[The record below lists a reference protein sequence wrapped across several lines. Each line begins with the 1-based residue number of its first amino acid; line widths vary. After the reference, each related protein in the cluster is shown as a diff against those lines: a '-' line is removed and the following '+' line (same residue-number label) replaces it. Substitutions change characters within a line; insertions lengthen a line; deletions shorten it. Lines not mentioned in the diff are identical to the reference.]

1 MFWLAVGAF
10 WVAGFANPIC
20 NGPLMAVVQATVAP
34 EMQGRVFTLIGSF
47 ASAMSPLGLLIAG
60 PLADKVGVSSWFLVG
75 GVSCILM
82 ALGSLFIPAVLHFED
97 GRIPPQ
103 SAEGELSV
111 PVTTLGDV

>member
-1 MFWLAVGAF
+1 
-10 WVAGFANPIC
+10 
-20 NGPLMAVVQATVAP
+20 MAVVQATVAP

-75 GVSCILM
+75 GLACILM

-103 SAEGELSV
+103 SAVGELSV
-111 PVTTLGDV
+111 PVTTLGEV